1 MFFHVFGSR
10 GLPREPQ
17 EAQEGSQEA
26 PKTPKKKVS
35 RISVSGKKCLSPAI
49 SVSNGSRF
57 GTQNVDFFKYLFT
70 QSLVTFWKKWNP
82 FWSPFWDQSGPR
94 GAKMSPKE
102 PSGASKKQKTACSKT
117 LKNHLSLKVFGY
129 RDLSREPQEAQEGS
143 QKAPKEIQDHKKGTQ
158 NWTQKLSNFGQILE
172 PILGPKSKA
181 K

>member
-1 MFFHVFGSR
+1 
-10 GLPREPQ
+10 
-17 EAQEGSQEA
+17 
-26 PKTPKKKVS
+26 
-35 RISVSGKKCLSPAI
+35 
-49 SVSNGSRF
+49 
-57 GTQNVDFFKYLFT
+57 
-70 QSLVTFWKKWNP
+70 
-82 FWSPFWDQSGPR
+82 
-94 GAKMSPKE
+94 MSPKE

-181 K
+181 KKNKNGPHSGDPLPPHLRGPNNAPPKNKREG